1 MVTLAQFLTE
11 TCIKVE
17 GFLFDSYYKIPTNLT
32 AEDLIILKSLVDE
45 KFPIFTL
52 VIGGNRKLYK
62 FLKMHNAE
70 KIL

>member
-1 MVTLAQFLTE
+1 MVTLAHFLTE
-11 TCIKVE
+11 TCLKVE
-17 GFLFDSYYKIPTNLT
+17 GFLFDSYYRIPSDLT
-32 AEDLIILKSLVDE
+32 EEDQVILKSLVNE

-62 FLKMHNAE
+62 FLKIHNAE

>member
-1 MVTLAQFLTE
+1 MVTLAHFLTE
-11 TCIKVE
+11 TCLKVE

-45 KFPIFTL
+45 KF

-62 FLKMHNAE
+62 FLKIHNAE